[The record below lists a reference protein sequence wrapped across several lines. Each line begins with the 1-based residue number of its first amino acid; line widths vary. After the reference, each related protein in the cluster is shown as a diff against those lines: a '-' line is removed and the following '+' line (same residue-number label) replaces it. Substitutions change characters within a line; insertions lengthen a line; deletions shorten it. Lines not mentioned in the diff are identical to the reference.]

1 MAQVGI
7 VMGSDSDMPVMAKAA
22 DILEDLGISYEMSII
37 SAHREPDVFFEYARS
52 AESKGIK
59 VIIAGAGKAA
69 HLPGMC
75 AAIFPLPVIGVPMK
89 TSDLGGVD
97 SLYSIVQMPSG
108 IPVATVA
115 IGGGQNAGILAA
127 KILAVSD
134 DALLRRLKDYAQ
146 SLKESVQKKDARLQE
161 VGYRN
166 YPMS

>member
-22 DILEDLGISYEMSII
+22 DILEDLGISYEMTII
-37 SAHREPDVFFEYARS
+37 SAHREPDVFFEYAKS
-52 AESKGIK
+52 AEGKGIR

-108 IPVATVA
+108 VPVATVA
-115 IGGGQNAGILAA
+115 INGGQNAGILAA

-134 DALLRRLKDYAQ
+134 AALLGRLKEYSR

-161 VGYRN
+161 TGYRN
-166 YPMS
+166 YPVN